1 MLDADVGQKTVGPPA
16 TVTLKMVRSAA
27 DLEPGSLAVAD
38 ELSFVGS
45 TSPQG
50 HLLPVVTGVAEL
62 HRKAR
67 DEGADLV
74 VVDTSGLVAG
84 IYGQIL
90 KYHKVE
96 LLQPDLVV
104 GLQRGEELL
113 PLLGVIQRFFPTQ
126 VVPLGVHPDVVPTT
140 VDRRAD
146 NRERAMRAYF
156 SGELHRF
163 RVKPTVFM
171 PALPPLFDVPKLHR
185 MLVGLSNGAGAYTG
199 LGYLEYTEDEGVR
212 RWDVGGRA
220 VAHAPRRPDIVVRVR
235 LAPLGRRV
243 PRTDVRLP
251 RVLPGRARRL
261 LRRRA
266 RRAGDVARRSRGD
279 RLRPRSRSDARFAR
293 RREHGRDCVAHR
305 GVSRRHRRSLGHRA
319 LGADV
324 DRGPRGRSRRA
335 HERYGREAVHRRPR
349 RRTRRA

>member
-1 MLDADVGQKTVGPPA
+1 MNEYEALVDDAVRTKHTVVLVGGLDTGKTSLSRNVLTAAVEAGRPAALLDADVGQKTVGPPA

-38 ELSFVGS
+38 EMSFVGS
-45 TSPQG
+45 TSAQG
-50 HLLPVVTGVAEL
+50 HLLPVVAGVAGL
-62 HRKAR
+62 HRRAK
-67 DEGADLV
+67 DQGADLV
-74 VVDTSGLVAG
+74 VVDTSGLVSG
-84 IYGQIL
+84 ITGQVL

-199 LGYLEYTEDEGVR
+199 LGYLEYTDDEGVLR
-212 RWDVGGRA
+212 LISP
-220 VAHAPRRPDIVVRVR
+220 VAAGPKALRLGSVR
-235 LAPLGRRV
+235 LDENLRAKRV
-243 PRTDVRLP
+243 D
-251 RVLPGRARRL
+251 
-261 LRRRA
+261 LRNLF
-266 RRAGDVARRSRGD
+266 GS
-279 RLRPRSRSDARFAR
+279 
-293 RREHGRDCVAHR
+293 E
-305 GVSRRHRRSLGHRA
+305 
-319 LGADV
+319 
-324 DRGPRGRSRRA
+324 
-335 HERYGREAVHRRPR
+335 
-349 RRTRRA
+349 

>member
-1 MLDADVGQKTVGPPA
+1 MNEYEALVDDAVRTKHTVVLVGGLDTGKTSLSRNVLTAAVEAGRPAALLDADVGQKTVGPPA

-38 ELSFVGS
+38 EMSFVGS
-45 TSPQG
+45 TSAQG
-50 HLLPVVTGVAEL
+50 HLLPVVAGVAGL
-62 HRKAR
+62 HRRAK

-74 VVDTSGLVAG
+74 VVDTSGLVSG
-84 IYGQIL
+84 ITGQVL

-199 LGYLEYTEDEGVR
+199 LGYLEYTEDEGVLR
-212 RWDVGGRA
+212 LISP
-220 VAHAPRRPDIVVRVR
+220 VAAGPKALRLGSVR
-235 LAPLGRRV
+235 LDENLRAKRV
-243 PRTDVRLP
+243 D
-251 RVLPGRARRL
+251 
-261 LRRRA
+261 LRNLF
-266 RRAGDVARRSRGD
+266 GS
-279 RLRPRSRSDARFAR
+279 
-293 RREHGRDCVAHR
+293 E
-305 GVSRRHRRSLGHRA
+305 
-319 LGADV
+319 
-324 DRGPRGRSRRA
+324 
-335 HERYGREAVHRRPR
+335 
-349 RRTRRA
+349 

>member
-1 MLDADVGQKTVGPPA
+1 VNEYEALVDDAVRTKHTVVLVGGLDTGKTSMSRNVLTAAVEAGRLAALLDADVGQKTVGPPA

-38 ELSFVGS
+38 EMSFVGS
-45 TSPQG
+45 TSAQG
-50 HLLPVVTGVAEL
+50 HLLPVVAGVARL
-62 HRKAR
+62 HRRAK

-74 VVDTSGLVAG
+74 VVDTSGLVSG
-84 IYGQIL
+84 ITGQVL

-96 LLQPDLVV
+96 LLEPDLVI

-171 PALPPLFDVPKLHR
+171 PALPPLFDVPQLHR

-199 LGYLEYTEDEGVR
+199 LGYLEYTEDEGVLR
-212 RWDVGGRA
+212 LISP
-220 VAHAPRRPDIVVRVR
+220 VAAGPKALRLGSVR
-235 LAPLGRRV
+235 LDENFRAKRV
-243 PRTDVRLP
+243 D
-251 RVLPGRARRL
+251 
-261 LRRRA
+261 LRNLF
-266 RRAGDVARRSRGD
+266 GS
-279 RLRPRSRSDARFAR
+279 
-293 RREHGRDCVAHR
+293 E
-305 GVSRRHRRSLGHRA
+305 
-319 LGADV
+319 
-324 DRGPRGRSRRA
+324 
-335 HERYGREAVHRRPR
+335 
-349 RRTRRA
+349 